1 VDSGL
6 VLASAILSGGIHLCL
21 RPLSVDQPSPMAMAM
36 IIDFI
41 LSPWICLVAPVV
53 LGHDARGK
61 EVIDDTLFLSKKV
74 EGRLDR
80 CGGFL
85 TKIIFSPM

>member
-1 VDSGL
+1 
-6 VLASAILSGGIHLCL
+6 
-21 RPLSVDQPSPMAMAM
+21 M